1 MLAIDNDRITATL
14 FEADS
19 SGAEVAAADQAQEA
33 GQHVTDEDEDEE
45 RRADGHVLEPAPVH
59 ADRGGGGGGDDDG
72 TDATEKDVRFKLAA
86 HDLVREVR
94 GLGVHADQIYTA
106 RLVDL
111 RLILIRTSALP
122 ARVQTRGTH
131 PAANSRCL
139 SPSLTASR

>member
-1 MLAIDNDRITATL
+1 MIESGASSAFDQISAMLAIDNDRITATL

-45 RRADGHVLEPAPVH
+45 RRADGHMLEPVPVH
-59 ADRGGGGGGDDDG
+59 ADRGGGGGDDDG

-94 GLGVHADQIYTA
+94 GLGVCT
-106 RLVDL
+106 
-111 RLILIRTSALP
+111 
-122 ARVQTRGTH
+122 QTRYILPG
-131 PAANSRCL
+131 
-139 SPSLTASR
+139 